1 MVERSDDRHR
11 SIIALSVAVALAIC
25 SMIGGITLYVLL
37 LGDLNSF
44 KERFLIDHFIAIFGL
59 PGAAAA
65 SFIIVTLFRQ
75 GEEPIR
81 IKGLGFEIQ
90 GAAGPVVLWVLCFL
104 AICGGIKLLW

>member
-1 MVERSDDRHR
+1 MNEPTHDGHR
-11 SIIALSVAVALAIC
+11 NSIALWVCVALVLCSII
-25 SMIGGITLYVLL
+25 GGVILFTIFIID
-37 LGDLNSF
+37 LGAF
-44 KERFLIDHFIAIFGL
+44 RQKILIDHFIALFGL
-59 PGAAAA
+59 PSAAAA
-65 SFIIVTLFRQ
+65 AFIIVTLFRQ